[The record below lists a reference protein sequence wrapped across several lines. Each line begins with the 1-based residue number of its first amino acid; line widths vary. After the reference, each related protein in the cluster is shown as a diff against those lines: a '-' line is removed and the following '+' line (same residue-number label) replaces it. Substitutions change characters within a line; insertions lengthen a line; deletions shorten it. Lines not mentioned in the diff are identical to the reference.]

1 MPLDSFVNLL
11 LVLLTLRVFIIL
23 AFVIDDVV
31 KFLVKLNEVLAPE
44 EVPYRHEQDAGHL
57 EVDVAVHHP
66 VRDSES

>member
-1 MPLDSFVNLL
+1 MPLDSYMNLL

-23 AFVIDDVV
+23 VV
-31 KFLVKLNEVLAPE
+31 QFLVKLNEVLAPE